1 MIKLENIV
9 EIAVNLVVNLNKTED
24 GRRMIGTAAK
34 NVYRLSRGSVC
45 KHPFEKLFWVNTN
58 EAVCFNCGIK
68 LRRK

>member
-1 MIKLENIV
+1 MS
-9 EIAVNLVVNLNKTED
+9 KTED
-24 GRRMIGTAAK
+24 GRRIIGTAAN
-34 NVYRLSRGSVC
+34 NVITRLSRGSVC